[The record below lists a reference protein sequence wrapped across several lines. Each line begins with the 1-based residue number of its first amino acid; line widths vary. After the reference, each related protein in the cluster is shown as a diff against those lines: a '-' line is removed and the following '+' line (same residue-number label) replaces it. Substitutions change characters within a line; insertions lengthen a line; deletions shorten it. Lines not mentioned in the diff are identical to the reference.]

1 MIPINKNRIVQKQ
14 ATTSVLEFIA
24 GRNLR
29 PGAIVHPEYCS
40 TLDDFEVVPLARSA
54 EPSNVAVVMEQT
66 LDGRDVN
73 DQILEGER
81 VSVAFL
87 TSGDV
92 FLGIAGEKLTKGDPV
107 LLHNMTNGGSLS
119 EEGGAMGLAL
129 DSASGSGELVP
140 ILIR

>member
-24 GRNLR
+24 GENIL
-29 PGAIVHPEYCS
+29 PGTIVFPKYCS
-40 TLDDFEVVPLARSA
+40 TLDDFTVVHYNCSI
-54 EPSNVAVVMEQT
+54 EPSTVAVVMEQT

-92 FLGIAGEKLTKGDPV
+92 FLGVAKDTITKGSGVV
-107 LLHNMTNGGSLS
+107 LNAMTACSAGYAATGV
-119 EEGGAMGLAL
+119 AL
-129 DSASGSGELVP
+129 DSTSGSGELVP

>member
-24 GRNLR
+24 GENIL
-29 PGAIVHPEYCS
+29 PGTIVVPAYCS
-40 TLDDFEVVPLARSA
+40 TLDDFTVAHYNCSTI

-73 DQILEGER
+73 DEILQGER
-81 VSVAFL
+81 VSVAYL
-87 TSGDV
+87 AAGDV
-92 FLGIAGEKLTKGDPV
+92 FLGVAKGAITKGSAV
-107 LLHNMTNGGSLS
+107 TLSNMTTCSTS
-119 EEGGAMGLAL
+119 YGAMGVAL
-129 DSASGSGELVP
+129 DSTSGAAELVP

>member
-24 GRNLR
+24 GENIL
-29 PGAIVHPEYCS
+29 PGTIVIPEYCS
-40 TLDDFEVVPLARSA
+40 TLDDFTVVHYNCTI
-54 EPSNVAVVMEQT
+54 EPSSVAVVMEQT

-81 VSVAFL
+81 VSVAYL
-87 TSGDV
+87 AAGDV
-92 FLGIAGEKLTKGDPV
+92 FLGVAKGAITKGSAV
-107 LLHNMTNGGSLS
+107 ALNAMTACTS
-119 EEGGAMGLAL
+119 EYAVTGVAL
-129 DSASGSGELVP
+129 DGTSGSGELVP

>member
-24 GRNLR
+24 GENIL
-29 PGAIVHPEYCS
+29 PGTVVIPEYCS
-40 TLDDFEVVPLARSA
+40 TLDDFTVVHYNCTI

-92 FLGIAGEKLTKGDPV
+92 FLGISGAAITKGSAV
-107 LLHNMTNGGSLS
+107 TLNNMTTCSTS
-119 EEGGAMGLAL
+119 YGAMGIAL
-129 DSASGSGELVP
+129 DGASKNDELVP

>member
-24 GRNLR
+24 GENIL
-29 PGAIVHPEYCS
+29 PGTIVIPEYCS
-40 TLDDFEVVPLARSA
+40 TLDDFTVVHYNCTT
-54 EPSNVAVVMEQT
+54 EPSTVAVVMEQT

-73 DQILEGER
+73 DEILEGER

-92 FLGIAGEKLTKGDPV
+92 FIGISQSSITKGSAVMLHDMSACSAQYAAMGIALDGA
-107 LLHNMTNGGSLS
+107 TNNGQ
-119 EEGGAMGLAL
+119 
-129 DSASGSGELVP
+129 LVP

>member
-24 GRNLR
+24 GEDIL
-29 PGAIVHPEYCS
+29 PGTIVYPKYCS
-40 TLDDFEVVPLARSA
+40 TLDDFTVVHYNCTI
-54 EPSNVAVVMEQT
+54 EPSSVAVVMEQT

-73 DQILEGER
+73 DKILQGER

-87 TSGDV
+87 ATGDV
-92 FLGIAGEKLTKGDPV
+92 FLGIAGGAITKGSAVV
-107 LLHNMTNGGSLS
+107 LNAMTACSAGYAATGI
-119 EEGGAMGLAL
+119 AL
-129 DSASGSGELVP
+129 DGASKNGELVP